1 MEGGNE
7 NGLAAYNVQNMCR
20 MLQLRIP
27 LNIEAK
33 NNKTIVWKKGNLKC
47 DEALRLAKINAESDD
62 RLIWRCAG
70 RPRKD
75 IFAVQSKQ
83 ICESATV
90 NNIMEGEAIPP
101 DSVKSFFK
109 MLYTGNLSTT
119 EELSS
124 RKSRL
129 IDSSAA
135 YAVFCCSVGKLI
147 PGKQLSLGFTLKFMT
162 GSEKVLILMN
172 HYGHCASS
180 ETVQRVDMSL
190 ESTLSNSNS
199 FIPDGI
205 ETKPNLS
212 TGTAWDNFDRSGGKI
227 RDSLKLESTT

>member
-62 RLIWRCAG
+62 RLIWRCAS

-83 ICESATV
+83 ICESVT
-90 NNIMEGEAIPP
+90 
-101 DSVKSFFK
+101 
-109 MLYTGNLSTT
+109 
-119 EELSS
+119 
-124 RKSRL
+124 L
-129 IDSSAA
+129 I
-135 YAVFCCSVGKLI
+135 
-147 PGKQLSLGFTLKFMT
+147 T
-162 GSEKVLILMN
+162 
-172 HYGHCASS
+172 
-180 ETVQRVDMSL
+180 
-190 ESTLSNSNS
+190 
-199 FIPDGI
+199 
-205 ETKPNLS
+205 
-212 TGTAWDNFDRSGGKI
+212 
-227 RDSLKLESTT
+227 